1 MEEVKNNCF
10 VTQEIVC
17 LLPYGQRRSEQFLL
31 QIITVVLLI
40 AEMCTSKIRERTKVR
55 LSSLVDDHLLSRLI
69 DQWRATVDWLSSAFI
84 FFECSP
90 ERNPRIDHH
99 CLLLSRHYCN
109 GEEKKVIY
117 IIQGVVIVFFLLRTR
132 WSMRRIFFS
141 HLVMNTCRKKN
152 VISTRFFLL
161 LIARRYSV
169 RWNLLMPILSNTE
182 CQQNQ

>member
-1 MEEVKNNCF
+1 MF
-10 VTQEIVC
+10 FS
-17 LLPYGQRRSEQFLL
+17 LLKCAHQ
-31 QIITVVLLI
+31 
-40 AEMCTSKIRERTKVR
+40 KIRERTKVR

-117 IIQGVVIVFFLLRTR
+117 IIQGVVIVFFPFTNQV
-132 WSMRRIFFS
+132 IDEKDFFFS
-141 HLVMNTCRKKN
+141 SGHEYMSKEKCYFYA
-152 VISTRFFLL
+152 FFSPSHCSKVFSEMKSFDANS
-161 LIARRYSV
+161 I
-169 RWNLLMPILSNTE
+169 
-182 CQQNQ
+182 